1 MRIPDAYF
9 SGNLGQRIPDLRSGP
24 APDASGA
31 VAIGQSARRLGDTLT
46 GIGMDMA
53 RTRNAEIERSNAEL
67 ERLQKLKRDGEARSA
82 LFAHENTLGQVVDT
96 IARDKGLTPQE
107 KRDQL
112 RDQSGKV
119 EKSFLESVP
128 EEYRYQFGA
137 SFEQQRFRASSAL
150 DTHLGKELQ
159 DEIRASGMT
168 AREQLINSAKP
179 LADKL
184 ALLKDPDAWDW
195 EAEGLSEA
203 QRVTEVARMAEQAT
217 EAEIET
223 RLNREDPK
231 AIMRDLHATAGEGG
245 AFAHY
250 ADLSPK
256 TRQAYVRT
264 ARSMIEQQQRDAERR
279 RKEAAEAQDKAA
291 RAAFE
296 GYKEA
301 REGLYPIDPA
311 AEAGFWKLVAGTEY
325 ADKAKEVRSKTGAL
339 GYVAGKVKED
349 PLKYGAAQL
358 GFEIPGLSVD
368 NPAAWPQQLA
378 ARGEVAGAIKQTN
391 GLPYL
396 PVLTSDEAKGLTG
409 IFATQAPQAQV
420 QTIKALTAGLGKESM
435 QQIARQMAQQDGDV
449 GLMVALAAEGKEK
462 AAYHIA
468 DGRRLLADKVVPI
481 DKTTSDDMRRVFDS
495 HLDDALTGAP
505 QLREGF
511 FQAAKSAY
519 VSLAAGREVVD
530 ADLNKTIF
538 KEALALVIG
547 NTPAE
552 VNGKRVLIPDGLT
565 EAQFLSNVR
574 RIAAPQIEA
583 GGGVQGFASAAAAAE
598 AIRDDAQPWE
608 AGPGRYRFAIDG
620 RFLLTRDG
628 SQPFELNLSDM
639 AGHKIKIGP

>member
-9 SGNLGQRIPDLRSGP
+9 SGLGQRVPELRSGP
-24 APDASGA
+24 APDTSGA
-31 VAIGQSARRLGDTLT
+31 QQIGQSVRRLGDTLT

-53 RTRNAEIERSNAEL
+53 RTRNAEIERQNAEI
-67 ERLQKLKRDGEARSA
+67 ERLQKLKRDAEARSA

-112 RDQSGKV
+112 REQSEKV
-119 EKSFLESVP
+119 EKSFLQSVP
-128 EEYRYQFGA
+128 DEYRFAFGPT
-137 SFEQQRFRASSAL
+137 FEQQRFKAASVL

-159 DEIRASGMT
+159 DEIRAAGMT
-168 AREQLINSAKP
+168 AREQLLNSAKP
-179 LADKL
+179 LAEKL

-203 QRVTEVARMAEQAT
+203 QRVAEVARLTEQAT

-223 RLNREDPK
+223 RLNSEDPR

-264 ARSMIEQQQRDAERR
+264 ARSLIEQQQREAERR
-279 RKEAAEAQDKAA
+279 RKEAAEAQEKAA
-291 RAAFE
+291 RAAFDR
-296 GYKEA
+296 YKEA

-325 ADKAKEVRSKTGAL
+325 ADKAKEVRAKTGAL

-358 GFEIPGLSVD
+358 GYEVPSLSVD
-368 NPAAWPQQLA
+368 NPAAWPGQLA
-378 ARGEVAGAIKQTN
+378 ARGEVAGVIKKEH

-396 PVLTSDEAKGLTG
+396 PVLTTDEAKGLTG
-409 IFATQAPQAQV
+409 IFATQAPTAQV
-420 QTIKALTAGLGKESM
+420 QMVKTLAGTLGKDSV
-435 QQIARQMAQQDGDV
+435 QHIARQMAQQDPDLGV
-449 GLMVALAAEGKEK
+449 VVALAAEGKDK
-462 AAYHIA
+462 AAFHIA
-468 DGRRLLADKVVPI
+468 DGRRLLAEKAVPL
-481 DKTTSDDMRRVFDS
+481 DKTTSDDMRRRFDS
-495 HLDDALTGAP
+495 ELDDALAGTP
-505 QLREGF
+505 QLRESF

-530 ADLNKTIF
+530 ANLNKKIF
-538 KEALALVIG
+538 DEALLLVIG
-547 NTPAE
+547 SAPAKI
-552 VNGKRVLIPDGLT
+552 NGKRVLLPNGVS
-565 EAQFLSNVR
+565 EEQFRTNWR
-574 RIAAPQIEA
+574 RIGPQQIEA
-583 GGGVQGFASAAAAAE
+583 AGGVKGFASAAEAAE

-608 AGPGRYRFAIDG
+608 VGAGRYRFAIDG
-620 RFLLTRDG
+620 RFLLTPEG
-628 SQPFELNLSDM
+628 APLELNLSDM
-639 AGHKIKIGP
+639 AGQRMKIGQ